1 MLRNVSIIHAHDF
14 LDTSSFADTLDV
26 SGTTSVHAQAWAALA
41 PLIAGSAV
49 MRFATRGGKYPR
61 PRSSPPPITR
71 ALPGRAVAVM
81 VHGADGAVPT
91 LCLDLDTSKALQAV
105 VDTDAEAIAALLTS
119 CGLRF
124 VADHSPSGGRH
135 IYIPVSE
142 RLGAQEARELVEA
155 LATRFPS
162 LDPGPHQNV
171 TDGCIRPPGSLHK
184 SGTGH
189 QVLDT
194 PLAEAYDVLRRRNPA
209 EGVAALRRVLA
220 ASIRQVQ
227 ARKATKAPVAPY
239 PAAASP
245 ATAGEAQVLAWS
257 VLRRVARTG
266 IYDTHRYKS
275 ASEARMA
282 VLNHLCAWQVSLA
295 EIQARLDTDFAGLA
309 ALYGSPARRE
319 RLLPAEWENASTWI
333 TEKQHTSTQ
342 GLKHVNKSDTEPTLT
357 HSGGADVPRSRVAV
371 MAEINDL
378 ENVLYS
384 VLDQRLARTGRE
396 GITLRFL
403 IRAVLGFARAK
414 GTLLVDVGCR
424 AFALA
429 MGQHH
434 GTIAR
439 LLPRLAKLSGG
450 MLSKIEDGRGKR
462 ADSYLLRCP
471 QQWKDVAAAT
481 AWRKGKIHGIR
492 PVFRALG
499 APTALVYEAVER
511 SRQPP
516 TAAEIIRATGMSR
529 PTVTKEL
536 ATLAELAMIERHH
549 GTWRLIHTTNLA
561 TLAQWLGVQ
570 EDYEAQL
577 RLIKAQRRQWH
588 AHLERHLHQEIREE
602 DLYDQE
608 RDEYD
613 PWDPWL
619 TADAPVPS
627 PEIPAAS

>member
-1 MLRNVSIIHAHDF
+1 
-14 LDTSSFADTLDV
+14 
-26 SGTTSVHAQAWAALA
+26 
-41 PLIAGSAV
+41 

-61 PRSSPPPITR
+61 PRPNPHHITR
-71 ALPGRAVAVM
+71 ALPARAVAVM
-81 VHGADGAVPT
+81 VHGSDGSVPT
-91 LCLDLDTSKALQAV
+91 LCLDLDTSKALQSV
-105 VDTDAEAIAALLTS
+105 VDADAEAIIALLIS

-142 RLGAQEARELVEA
+142 RLGAEEARELVEA

-194 PLAEAYDVLRRRNPA
+194 PLAEAYDVLRRRNPQK
-209 EGVAALRRVLA
+209 GVVALRRVLA
-220 ASIRQVQ
+220 ASIRQVR
-227 ARKATKAPVAPY
+227 ARKATKSQCAQY
-239 PAAASP
+239 PAAGSP
-245 ATAGEAQVLAWS
+245 AMAAEAQVLAGS

-282 VLNHLCAWQVSLA
+282 VLNHLCAWQVSLP

-309 ALYGSPARRE
+309 ALYGSRARLE
-319 RLLPAEWENASTWI
+319 RLLPVEWANAATWVG
-333 TEKQHTSTQ
+333 EKQHHAAQ
-342 GLKHVNKSDTEPTLT
+342 GLKYANKSDTEPSLT
-357 HSGGADVPRSRVAV
+357 HSGGDQTSRSRVAV

-439 LLPRLAKLSGG
+439 LLPRLAKYSGG
-450 MLSKIEDGRGKR
+450 MLSKIENGRGKR
-462 ADSYLLRCP
+462 ADSYLLGCP
-471 QQWKDVAAAT
+471 QQWKTVAAAT

-499 APTALVYEAVER
+499 APAALVYEAVER
-511 SRQPP
+511 SRHSP
-516 TAAEIIRATGMSR
+516 TTAEIVRATGMSR
-529 PTVTKEL
+529 PTVAKEL

-549 GTWRLIHTTNLA
+549 GTWRLVHTT
-561 TLAQWLGVQ
+561 TLASIAEWLGVQ
-570 EDYEAQL
+570 DDYEAQL

-588 AHLERHLHQEIREE
+588 AHLERHMHQEIREE
-602 DLYDQE
+602 DLYDPE

-619 TADAPVPS
+619 TEDAPVSS
-627 PEIPAAS
+627 PEMPAAS